1 MAMRRT
7 RPSCSSSTSATL
19 IALLLAATPAA
30 GSPLGDAVRTC
41 QAIEADDRRL
51 ACFDALEPVPD
62 EAPESE
68 AVSERQA
75 LAAERAELAAQREA
89 LAADRRTDAERTR
102 EALENP
108 GRELMIAAF
117 GAENLPEDRR
127 PPIPSKKLDRFEAR
141 VAEVSH
147 YRHDQLLIRLDN
159 GQLWRQ
165 TDYGNLELEP
175 GDRGQRVILDR
186 GWLGS
191 YWMINADNQLRMRVL
206 RER

>member
-1 MAMRRT
+1 
-7 RPSCSSSTSATL
+7 
-19 IALLLAATPAA
+19 
-30 GSPLGDAVRTC
+30 
-41 QAIEADDRRL
+41 
-51 ACFDALEPVPD
+51 
-62 EAPESE
+62 
-68 AVSERQA
+68 
-75 LAAERAELAAQREA
+75 
-89 LAADRRTDAERTR
+89 
-102 EALENP
+102 
-108 GRELMIAAF
+108 MIAAF